1 MRQNFSIGVLA
12 GVMTDTNKIGYI
24 ADYPI
29 FGMTANIN
37 AFALGVKMVNPK
49 AKVISG
55 MVHAQ
60 GK

>member
-1 MRQNFSIGVLA
+1 MRQNFLIGVLA

-37 AFALGVKMVNPK
+37 AFALGVKNGQSK
-49 AKVISG
+49 SKNLSG
-55 MVHAQ
+55 MVHAE